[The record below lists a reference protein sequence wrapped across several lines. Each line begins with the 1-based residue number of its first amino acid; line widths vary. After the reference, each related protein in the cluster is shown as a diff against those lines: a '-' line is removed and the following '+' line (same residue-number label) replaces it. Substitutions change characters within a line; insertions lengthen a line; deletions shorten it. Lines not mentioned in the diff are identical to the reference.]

1 MDSTLRAPGLSPSTG
16 PGTGLDPARRLSAGR
31 CAALV
36 LALALAWTL
45 PARAETLRLLAIR
58 VDFQPDQLSTTSG
71 DGRFESA
78 FRFDMPWAI
87 DPLPHDSLYFDSQL
101 RFLEH
106 YYSRVSNN
114 SLQLEWEIWPRGGQ
128 TAYTL
133 PQPMWHYHWND
144 GDERTDGQLAELFR
158 AAWAA
163 ADADPALRVRDDSGA
178 PRFDAFLVFHA
189 GVGQDFGEDGTPHDI
204 PSAFLSRSPDGM
216 PAAHETSLRDGESG
230 LEVPVRQGLIL
241 PEGENHTDF
250 EHGLAGLLIL
260 QFGHQLG
267 LPNLYDSRDGTS
279 VIGKWGLMDQ
289 GSANFRGLLPARPDA
304 WSRLL
309 LGWDTALLA
318 DTPRDTVRVAAPD
331 RAPGEPRI
339 VKIPLTEYEY
349 LLVENRQRKE
359 TGRDWTW
366 GRDRN
371 HRWARLKSNYSL
383 SFQDT
388 LGVASDSAGALVA
401 VGNLDFDLP
410 GQGLLIWHVDERSA
424 TPENVTANRVND
436 DPERRGVD
444 LEEGDG
450 VQDIGR
456 EYGLFSPR
464 GSVAL
469 GGDEDPW
476 QQPNTGWY
484 LSNRHYSLSNVSLAW
499 DTEPSTASNDGLFTG
514 LRLDQFGPPDSLG
527 HFRLGWD
534 LRPAIHGDSLCPAL
548 DSTARAGAQLG
559 AHVWSTPL
567 MDRYAWLTLVDGH
580 GRCYGQPLEAF
591 DESGP
596 LDVQPWIRADGY
608 PSPLPADW
616 QDGLH
621 GLWWLGGSRL
631 LAQRGDSLALFR
643 LMGEP
648 LRYTTE
654 RFWSSGQAIQGVL
667 ATGGGREAGGA
678 WNRAMGLWVV
688 SGHMLFE
695 LDPVTLEVLD
705 SSGSVAAG
713 ELQLVDLAD
722 GSGLPGVLVRG
733 ENERLFLAGHNVLGD
748 GESLPDG
755 AQLQALDALPEISV
769 PEIPVDSLLATALL
783 RDEDGVT
790 LFHGQR
796 ELRRID
802 CANLAVRP
810 TQFGPDPGLE
820 LLFQLPVGGARVYSQ
835 GGTLLAELPLADG
848 HGAPLTGSRT
858 DDGGL
863 ALLAA
868 GPGRLTGLDGSGE
881 VPANWPRVWEGLVDG
896 PLALPEL
903 ALVLGLGVDGRV
915 EAWQAQLED
924 PVWTQPRG
932 FNGSWRPW
940 GSGAVHAQPV
950 REVRENPA
958 FIWPSPARDEA
969 HVRFLLAGPARVTFT
984 AYDTAGDRV
993 ARLEG
998 RFERAGEQELHW
1010 LLADVAPG
1018 AYFCV
1023 LEAAGASDTWT
1034 RRLTCAVI
1042 R

>member
-1 MDSTLRAPGLSPSTG
+1 LV
-16 PGTGLDPARRLSAGR
+16 
-31 CAALV
+31 ALV
-36 LALALAWTL
+36 LALALAWSL

-71 DGRFESA
+71 DGSFESA
-78 FRFDMPWAI
+78 FRFDTPWAI

-106 YYSRVSNN
+106 YYSRVSND
-114 SLQLEWEIWPRGGQ
+114 SLRLEWEIWPRGGQ
-128 TAYTL
+128 AAYRL

-158 AAWAA
+158 AAWAL
-163 ADADPALRVRDDSGA
+163 ADADPDLRVRDDAGQ

-204 PSAFLSRSPDGM
+204 PSAFLSRSTDGT

-241 PEGENHTDF
+241 PEGENHADF

-309 LGWDTALLA
+309 LGWDEALLA
-318 DTPRDTVRVAAPD
+318 DTPRDSVRVAAPG

-339 VKIPLTEYEY
+339 VKIPLTEHEY
-349 LLVENRQRKE
+349 LLVENRQREE

-366 GRDRN
+366 GRDRDN
-371 HRWARLKSNYSL
+371 RWARLDSDYSL

-388 LGVASDSAGALVA
+388 LGVASDSAGVLVA

-410 GQGLLIWHVDERSA
+410 GQGLLVWHVDERSA
-424 TPENVTANRVND
+424 TPENVAANRVND
-436 DPERRGVD
+436 DPARRGVD

-469 GGDEDPW
+469 GGNEDPW

-534 LRPAIHGDSLCPAL
+534 LRPPCHGDSLAL
-548 DSTARAGAQLG
+548 VPPQDSQWGAQLSG
-559 AHVWSTPL
+559 HEWL
-567 MDRYAWLTLVDGH
+567 MAADTCAWLTYVDDH
-580 GRCYGQPLEAF
+580 AQLFGRPLA
-591 DESGP
+591 G
-596 LDVQPWIRADGY
+596 DVAAWIRADGY
-608 PSPLPADW
+608 PCPLPEGW
-616 QDGLH
+616 QNQLS
-621 GLWWLGGSRL
+621 GLWRLEQSGEPRL

-643 LMGEP
+643 P
-648 LRYTTE
+648 LGLPP
-654 RFWSSGQAIQGVL
+654 RFTLDRVWASGQSLQAVL
-667 ATGGGREAGGA
+667 VAGGGEARSGDPWSG
-678 WNRAMGLWVV
+678 RQPRLWVV
-688 SGHMLFE
+688 TGNLLLE
-695 LDPVTLEVLD
+695 LDPVTLEVVD
-705 SSGSVAAG
+705 SAGSLAAG
-713 ELQLVDLAD
+713 QVRLAELAD
-722 GSGLPGVLVRG
+722 GSGLPGVVVDG
-733 ENERLFLAGHNVLGD
+733 EVDRLYLQGHNVLENGVLPAGARLLGWDARPEVSAWGD
-748 GESLPDG
+748 TLT
-755 AQLQALDALPEISV
+755 
-769 PEIPVDSLLATALL
+769 ATAVL
-783 RDEDGVT
+783 RDAQGAT
-790 LFHGQR
+790 LYRGHAVLGR
-796 ELRRID
+796 VECLNRG
-802 CANLAVRP
+802 VRP
-810 TQFGPDPGLE
+810 VQMGPDPGLE
-820 LLFQLPVGGARVYSQ
+820 LAFL
-835 GGTLLAELPLADG
+835 TLDSRLRIFNQSGVEVLAAGLAE
-848 HGAPLTGSRT
+848 GAGPPLTGSRS
-858 DDGGL
+858 DEGGL
-863 ALLAA
+863 LLLAA
-868 GPGRLTGLDGSGE
+868 AADRLEGLAGDGE
-881 VPANWPRVWEGLVDG
+881 APASWPRVWSGRLDG
-896 PLALPEL
+896 PVALPGL
-903 ALVLGLGVDGRV
+903 GLVLGLRPDGGVQAW
-915 EAWQAQLED
+915 EAELQD

-932 FNGSWRPW
+932 FNDSWRPW
-940 GSGAVHAQPV
+940 GSGAVHTQPV

-1018 AYFCV
+1018 AYFCL
-1023 LEAAGASDTWT
+1023 LEAEGVSDTWT